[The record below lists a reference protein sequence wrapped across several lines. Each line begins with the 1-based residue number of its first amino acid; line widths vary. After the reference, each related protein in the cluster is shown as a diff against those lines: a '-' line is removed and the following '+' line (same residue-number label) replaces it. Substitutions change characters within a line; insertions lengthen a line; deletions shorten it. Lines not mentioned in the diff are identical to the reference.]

1 MRLRFWRDQRPLF
14 RRWRPTGIL
23 MTGSWEIA
31 SRAAVI
37 NVIDANGSL
46 PRRSA
51 ALESPVRERPHG
63 TIITLPFM
71 LGLKREN
78 LTGLESLMGAN
89 SNERL
94 HSVARNA
101 SNQNERPLYVDKH

>member
-1 MRLRFWRDQRPLF
+1 
-14 RRWRPTGIL
+14 

-31 SRAAVI
+31 SRAAVL
-37 NVIDANGSL
+37 NVIDANGSM
-46 PRRSA
+46 PRRRA
-51 ALESPVRERPHG
+51 ARESSVRERPHG
-63 TIITLPFM
+63 AIITFPFM

-78 LTGLESLMGAN
+78 LTGLESPMGVN

-94 HSVARNA
+94 HSFDRNA